1 MFVALT
7 VNMLFVV
14 FVFAIIIVLIVFLVA
29 LYAKL
34 KNTIKNYKTQLNNAT
49 QNLDIVKQNL
59 KQQIVNVESHSEEL
73 VSQTEH
79 LKELNSELEKLSL
92 VANNTDNAVIIAN
105 ETGKFIWVNQ
115 GFEKL
120 FEYTF
125 REFKKHVGD
134 NIYNVST
141 EMNVRPFVERSV
153 KYKKPLHFT
162 SRIVT
167 KTGKNRWVKT
177 TFNPIFSD
185 TGDIKHFVIVET
197 DVTELKLTNDKL
209 KKLSLVASKTG
220 NSVII
225 LNQNE
230 TIDWVN
236 EAFVLLY
243 KKTKDEYT
251 RVFGNTLIDYCKVN
265 NIDNFYNS
273 IVSAKKSIDTVCQTN
288 IIDNNIIWKQINI
301 TPVLNE
307 KREVQN
313 YVIIESDITKT
324 KQSEQ
329 LINEERNKVNKL
341 LLNILP
347 EETAEELKSKGKA
360 TPRFYRGASV
370 LFADIQEFTK
380 LAENLTPDELVAELQ
395 LYFMRFD
402 NVMNNYYIEKIKTIG
417 DAYMCVGGIPMRNK
431 SHPFDTVLAA
441 LELQR
446 IAKELAHE
454 RQMAGKRPWQIRV
467 GIHTGP
473 IVAGVVGVSKMTY
486 DIWGDTVN
494 IAKRIESSCVAGM
507 VNVSA
512 NTYEY
517 IKDYF
522 ICEHRGKVLAKNK
535 GHIDMYFVRGIKPEF
550 TENYDG
556 VTPNKQFYQMLANI

>member
-14 FVFAIIIVLIVFLVA
+14 FVFAIIIVLIVLLVA

>member
-402 NVMNNYYIEKIKTIG
+402 NVMSNYYIEKIKTIG